1 MKYKIVSDSS
11 CDLNEGLKKQ
21 MDVGLVPLKID
32 IDGQTFVD
40 DENLNV
46 DELLVN
52 MKNSK
57 NHVKTSS
64 PSPGDFL
71 KEYEEGENVFVVTIS
86 SQLSGTYNSAILAKN
101 IIADS
106 AEKFIH
112 VFDSKSASIGETL
125 ISMKIFELIQEKY
138 DNLDIV
144 NKIEQYINEMKT
156 FFILDNLDNLIKGG
170 RLTKIAGHIASFLSI
185 KPIMGSDEEGNIRLV
200 DKVRG
205 TKKAFR
211 RLVDIIGEEGKDI
224 EDKVLGISHCN
235 NEERANKLKDEISK
249 RYNFKDIIV
258 VEMAGLSSVYA
269 NDGGIVIAF

>member
-32 IDGQTFVD
+32 IDEETFVD

-46 DELLVN
+46 DELLEN

-185 KPIMGSDEEGNIRLV
+185 KPIMGSDEKGTIRLV

>member
-32 IDGQTFVD
+32 IDGETFVD

-46 DELLVN
+46 DELLEN

-125 ISMKIFELIQEKY
+125 ISMKIFELIKEKY

>member
-1 MKYKIVSDSS
+1 MKHKIVSDSS
-11 CDLNEGLKKQ
+11 CDLNEELKKQ

-32 IDGQTFVD
+32 IDGETFVD

-46 DELLVN
+46 DELLEN

-211 RLVDIIGEEGKDI
+211 RFVDIIGEEGKDI